1 MHLSGRPLLDNAADQ
16 RLFVGRAQ
24 QIDRIERSLGAGL
37 NCLLTGVAG
46 SGKTS
51 LVRAVMFRAHR
62 AGRREP
68 RYYVRGGA
76 ARTAAQLLAE
86 VVGVVRGGARSAAAA
101 TDGDP
106 LTLLDELAEVLEV
119 DALDG
124 LDPDAD
130 RDDVLGQPTRPPGPP
145 VLVIDDVTAA
155 AGAQLFGALRDEVW
169 QLGALWLVTT
179 TPAQALDLVR
189 PPADVFFETRVTLD
203 ALDGPEVA
211 DLLRRRLDP
220 GSAAASGEPSI
231 DPAELVDAVLAGRP
245 DTPRRALE
253 AAREWVTNPGV
264 GPSGLTVAQEHRAR
278 AEALENVSRPARM
291 LAQELEAIG
300 WAAASDERLLDRLGW
315 TRTRVIQVLGELRDE
330 GLVQM
335 REERRGRGRPRK
347 LFRVMPAAEFT
358 PRSDPAVD
366 TLDTLDTLDTVD
378 TADDVAGTAAA
389 LGPAAA
395 PPAVRR

>member
-1 MHLSGRPLLDNAADQ
+1 MQLSGRPLLDNAADQ

-24 QIDRIERSLGAGL
+24 EIDRIERSLGAGL

-62 AGRREP
+62 AGRRAP

-130 RDDVLGQPTRPPGPP
+130 REDELGQPTRPPGPP

-220 GSAAASGEPSI
+220 AGSAAASGELSI

-315 TRTRVIQVLGELRDE
+315 TRTRVIQVIGELRDE

-347 LFRVMPAAEFT
+347 LFRVVPAAEFT
-358 PRSDPAVD
+358 PRSDPAGDPVD
-366 TLDTLDTLDTVD
+366 NPDTTGTL
-378 TADDVAGTAAA
+378 APGTD
-389 LGPAAA
+389 PA
-395 PPAVRR
+395 AVRR

>member
-1 MHLSGRPLLDNAADQ
+1 
-16 RLFVGRAQ
+16 
-24 QIDRIERSLGAGL
+24 
-37 NCLLTGVAG
+37 
-46 SGKTS
+46 
-51 LVRAVMFRAHR
+51 
-62 AGRREP
+62 
-68 RYYVRGGA
+68 
-76 ARTAAQLLAE
+76 
-86 VVGVVRGGARSAAAA
+86 
-101 TDGDP
+101 
-106 LTLLDELAEVLEV
+106 
-119 DALDG
+119 
-124 LDPDAD
+124 
-130 RDDVLGQPTRPPGPP
+130 

-220 GSAAASGEPSI
+220 AGSAAASGEPSI

-315 TRTRVIQVLGELRDE
+315 TRTRVIQVIGELRDE

-335 REERRGRGRPRK
+335 REDRRGRGRPRK
-347 LFRVMPAAEFT
+347 LFRVVPAAEFT
-358 PRSDPAVD
+358 PRSDAAGDPV
-366 TLDTLDTLDTVD
+366 DTVD
-378 TADDVAGTAAA
+378 NPNTTGT
-389 LGPAAA
+389 LGPGTDPA
-395 PPAVRR
+395 AVRR